1 MCRLAQR
8 ERCAGWPIE
17 RALWRRPGHA
27 RCRTCR
33 APLAAAGSTAPK
45 PPHQHRTQHQHA
57 ARHAAE
63 CCTGVQQTLRRCGA
77 ASSPNPRSRRAA
89 ARPSIGCRRCAPL
102 SGSTECFLTT
112 RSFAQR
118 RAPATLRKADS
129 QAALEAACG
138 RPGNAFSPPPRPCPP
153 LGRASSARTERERI
167 PEGGKRRS
175 CVRGEREICFCVH
188 CVSVR
193 VVWYC

>member
-102 SGSTECFLTT
+102 SGSTKCFLTT

-118 RAPATLRKADS
+118 RAQATPRKADS

-138 RPGNAFSPPPRPCPP
+138 RPGSAFSPPPRPCPP
-153 LGRASSARTERERI
+153 LGRASSARAERDRH
-167 PEGGKRRS
+167 G
-175 CVRGEREICFCVH
+175 VVLDA
-188 CVSVR
+188 VSELPHEVTR
-193 VVWYC
+193 LFLAPL